1 MSNQTTMPNQH
12 QLLSAVRA
20 LLAAVQQPLGP
31 LDDALEVP
39 EQLLAELAP
48 ALAVVDFSP
57 FAQLTVNAAE
67 SHQSPPQPPQ
77 RSTSAPPVVSAF
89 TAAMSQPPHE
99 APLSPT
105 RPDAVP
111 QPAPMSDL
119 TKTLATPIFALP
131 SQKRATMVGASSMA
145 RDSVSSGHSLAQ
157 PVTAQATPVTASP
170 VGNAGRS
177 APLAS
182 HGHGGPERGLA
193 AAPLSAEQTVQQ
205 RDAFVGVDSVAASPL
220 ATMSLLATIVD
231 GLLATTPAEHL
242 ESMATQGSNAPGALS
257 PPSAS
262 RMHWPT
268 IVEPT
273 NASILPPTVPAPLSS
288 RQSPVGAMLR
298 SASTADLTTLLT
310 GWPTVSAEHQPTNGG
325 SSGTTTHPTPDP
337 WTLAQLIN
345 DVLAEEARRHGVDLS

>member
-1 MSNQTTMPNQH
+1 
-12 QLLSAVRA
+12 
-20 LLAAVQQPLGP
+20 
-31 LDDALEVP
+31 
-39 EQLLAELAP
+39 
-48 ALAVVDFSP
+48 
-57 FAQLTVNAAE
+57 
-67 SHQSPPQPPQ
+67 
-77 RSTSAPPVVSAF
+77 
-89 TAAMSQPPHE
+89 MSQPPHE

-111 QPAPMSDL
+111 QPAPRSDL

-131 SQKRATMVGASSMA
+131 SQKRAATVGASSME
-145 RDSVSSGHSLAQ
+145 RDNVSSGHSLAQ
-157 PVTAQATPVTASP
+157 PVTAQATPVIASP